1 MRMAA
6 GARLVLLAAA
16 LLGSAGADRSHTIQR
31 GDTLWSLARASGVSV
46 AQLQAMNG
54 GPGFKLRAG
63 EVMRLPDG
71 KGGAVSA
78 APPALPPRAAPSTAA
93 RVFQRGQAVYYG
105 GRRDARTAMTAA
117 HLSLPFGTWVRVT
130 HQRTGRSVVVLIN
143 DRGPFGVPSRVID
156 LSTAAARQL
165 GILGEGVAPVTL
177 SLMR

>member
-1 MRMAA
+1 MRMAS
-6 GARLVLLAAA
+6 GARPLLLAAA
-16 LLGSAGADRSHTIQR
+16 LLGSAGADRSYTIQR

-46 AQLQAMNG
+46 TQLQAMNG
-54 GPGFKLRAG
+54 GAGFQLRAG
-63 EVMRLPDG
+63 AVMRLP
-71 KGGAVSA
+71 GGTSGASA
-78 APPALPPRAAPSTAA
+78 TPPALPPRVTPSPAP

-105 GRRDARTAMTAA
+105 GRRDARTVMTAA